1 MKRARTQLTLIRKI
15 T

>member
-1 MKRARTQLTLIRKI
+1 MKGARTQLTLIRKI